1 MTDKIKRFCYDE
13 GITVNISNYKDEIDK
28 EKEDSSIVD
37 DTVFIAAI
45 MITVLAVVSI
55 AASNI
60 VYCLMRRKHYGIM
73 LANGMCKADIIWLIA
88 MQNAI
93 VMVLAAVAAWIVRL
107 RAEFETLFPKKVL
120 EETGRLY
127 EGGICGTYALY
138 AGNSDNIS
146 NDTSC
151 DIMCDT
157 CGNDWQDF
165 TGGYG
170 FGKE

>member
-1 MTDKIKRFCYDE
+1 
-13 GITVNISNYKDEIDK
+13 
-28 EKEDSSIVD
+28 
-37 DTVFIAAI
+37 
-45 MITVLAVVSI
+45 
-55 AASNI
+55 
-60 VYCLMRRKHYGIM
+60 MR
-73 LANGMCKADIIWLIA
+73 
-88 MQNAI
+88 
-93 VMVLAAVAAWIVRL
+93 
-107 RAEFETLFPKKVL
+107 
-120 EETGRLY
+120 
-127 EGGICGTYALY
+127 GICGTYALY